1 MCGPGHP
8 PSYWHRFSIFS
19 TIFRQSGSSS
29 TTRTRK
35 PMGNPCGFTG
45 GDMATGRASNGGVPG
60 VFKPYGCAYGPVG
73 SLAFFPGT
81 RESTGRELSFRG
93 AARSSARLRVGTQH
107 QMSVSHQK
115 YSTRRVRGDASCDS
129 FPRTKGQRVS
139 IVIPRDWMHCAP
151 RNTIA
156 KTLSDSWH
164 SWNRVDRLKVPFHA
178 RLLSDKQSCGSF
190 SFFSIS
196 ALIGKFFD
204 HRSN

>member
-45 GDMATGRASNGGVPG
+45 GDIATGRASNGGVPG
-60 VFKPYGCAYGPVG
+60 VFKPYECAYGPVG
-73 SLAFFPGT
+73 SAAFFPGT

-93 AARSSARLRVGTQH
+93 AARSSARRRVGTQH

-115 YSTRRVRGDASCDS
+115 YSTRRVRGDASCD
-129 FPRTKGQRVS
+129 FQNQGPT
-139 IVIPRDWMHCAP
+139 
-151 RNTIA
+151 
-156 KTLSDSWH
+156 
-164 SWNRVDRLKVPFHA
+164 RVDILLFEDKSSHETGCTVRHGIRLRKRYPIRGTVGTV
-178 RLLSDKQSCGSF
+178 R
-190 SFFSIS
+190 
-196 ALIGKFFD
+196 IG
-204 HRSN
+204 